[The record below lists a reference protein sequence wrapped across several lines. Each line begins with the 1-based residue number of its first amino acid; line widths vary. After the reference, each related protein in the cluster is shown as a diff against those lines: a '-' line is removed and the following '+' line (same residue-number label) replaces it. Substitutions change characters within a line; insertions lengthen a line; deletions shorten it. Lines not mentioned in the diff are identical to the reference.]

1 MGYRIYY
8 NVLDC
13 AKAELADCNENT
25 TFVDEVTVPDLV
37 HTISNLKNYTE
48 YEIQIE
54 LFNSLATGPKSPK
67 IIIYTDEDGKILLD
81 DYFDNHSLK
90 STKVYMT
97 EISNLV

>member
-1 MGYRIYY
+1 M
-8 NVLDC
+8 DC

-67 IIIYTDEDGKILLD
+67 IIIYTDEDGKITFYTFRRL
-81 DYFDNHSLK
+81 NK
-90 STKVYMT
+90 T
-97 EISNLV
+97 EIFLSKK